1 MALLRGSPISRLLSD
16 QELAVWAAIPTSIV
30 ADELNR
36 AGGMSAAIR
45 PLGKA
50 ERFVGEAVTAQ
61 IMVGDNLALH
71 ALVNG
76 ALRGNVIVVDA
87 GGFMGTAVWGEVLHT
102 VAQVRGVAAVII
114 DGAIRDRDALRDSMI
129 PVFARGS
136 TPNGPHKGWGG
147 SINRDIQCGGVKV
160 SPNDVLIGDAD
171 GVVVVPRET
180 AATVVTSANER
191 LAKEERTRARLRGGE
206 LGLDIYG
213 LRDVLAQRGVEW
225 RD

>member
-1 MALLRGSPISRLLSD
+1 VLSD

-45 PLGKA
+45 PLGQA

-71 ALVNG
+71 ALVNV
-76 ALRGNVIVVDA
+76 APRGSVIVVDA
-87 GGFMGTAVWGEVLHT
+87 GGFLGTAVWGEVLHT
-102 VAQVRGVAAVII
+102 VAQVRGVAAVIV
-114 DGAIRDRDALRDSMI
+114 DGAIRDRDALRESPI

-147 SINRDIQCGGVKV
+147 SINRDIQCGGVRV
-160 SPNDVLIGDAD
+160 SPNDVLIGDPD
-171 GVVVVPRET
+171 GIVVVPRAE
-180 AATVVTSANER
+180 
-191 LAKEERTRARLRGGE
+191 LAGLLQRCTQRVLTEADAMRRIRGGE
-206 LGLDIYG
+206 STLDLFD
-213 LRDVLAQRGVEW
+213 LRDAAS
-225 RD
+225 